1 MPSVSPRIKSAELLS
16 GIGATVLG
24 LGLGLLAPMPM
35 QRFALPLLGA
45 GVLLHGAGMTL
56 KHRLEMEI
64 GEREPQWWELAVF
77 WACWA
82 GLLATLGSV
91 AYLLVAPSSG

>member
-1 MPSVSPRIKSAELLS
+1 MPSVSARIKSAELLS
-16 GIGATVLG
+16 GIGAVVLG

-35 QRFALPLLGA
+35 QRFALPLLGT

-56 KHRLEMEI
+56 KHRLEI

-82 GLLATLGSV
+82 GMLATLGSV